1 MRLQNAKKEGWTRV
15 KAKVGSQ
22 KHEDDA
28 RRLAVCR
35 EVLGDGKSE
44 TRNQSKLI
52 VNQMA
57 F

>member
-35 EVLGDGKSE
+35 EVLGEGESE
-44 TRNQSKLI
+44 TKILS
-52 VNQMA
+52 
-57 F
+57 

>member
-1 MRLQNAKKEGWTRV
+1 MRLENAKKEGWTRV

-35 EVLGDGKSE
+35 EVLGEGRKNEKELE
-44 TRNQSKLI
+44 TLI
-52 VNQMA
+52 
-57 F
+57 

>member
-1 MRLQNAKKEGWTRV
+1 MRLENAKKEGWTRV

-35 EVLGDGKSE
+35 EVLGEGKNE
-44 TRNQSKLI
+44 LKKNLKL
-52 VNQMA
+52 
-57 F
+57 

>member
-1 MRLQNAKKEGWTRV
+1 MRLENAKKEGWTRV

-35 EVLGDGKSE
+35 EVLGEGKIKK
-44 TRNQSKLI
+44 KLKL
-52 VNQMA
+52 NLKL
-57 F
+57 